1 MDYANLFY
9 PEAKT
14 RGYKIDYLNVH
25 AYQTLKGATVKGPCK
40 CDPKL
45 LRDQMR
51 SVIFLII

>member
-1 MDYANLFY
+1 MDYANFFY
-9 PEAKT
+9 PMAKA

-51 SVIFLII
+51 SVRLG